1 MQLKSV
7 SGENF
12 MYILAQKFWIID
24 HAFFVKKIKKQ
35 IIYAKMSKDSYLR

>member
-12 MYILAQKFWIID
+12 MHHILAQKFWIID

-35 IIYAKMSKDSYLR
+35 IIYAKMSKDS